1 MRADPVAALCDEG
14 EALLEARSPADALF
28 GWLRSYITTK
38 RDLTDGPRS
47 QLFEDWHES
56 MHAAA
61 SALLT
66 RAQRSGV
73 VRPDLTA
80 TDLLT
85 MANGIAL
92 ASTDPDQTLRLLR
105 FLRQGTAPPQ
115 VS

>member
-28 GWLRSYITTK
+28 AWLRSYITTQ
-38 RDLTDGPRS
+38 RTLAADAP
-47 QLFEDWHES
+47 LFEDRHES
-56 MHAAA
+56 VHATA

-73 VRPDLTA
+73 VRADLTA

-92 ASTDPDQTLRLLR
+92 ASTDPDQTRRLLR
-105 FLRQGTAPPQ
+105 FLRRGA
-115 VS
+115 S